1 MLDVPVHSLLRLCRS
16 SVVFNTV
23 LCVCLRW
30 MRVRTCAQGGE
41 DGEVCL
47 WSGGKKKPIASAAH
61 AVEQVAEEDHECS
74 NWVSAVACCR
84 YSDLAASGAA
94 DGVVRLWKADKSLTA
109 VGEVPIEGHVN
120 GLQLSAGWSL
130 PPPYPP
136 SIPRAFKR
144 RFQTPR
150 SRCWSARAHTH
161 DVAGFCLCALDV
173 QTDRCWWPRQA
184 KSTVSDDGRVSR
196 KRRMLSTWCE
206 SARVSRTRVTT
217 TLTRKVTTRTTAL
230 TRLREMRTTK
240 RRRTRVSKAR
250 VAMRWTKAM
259 IDGCEVV
266 SQ

>member
-136 SIPRAFKR
+136 SPVLSNDASKHPALAAGLLARIRMMLLGFVCALSMCRRIGAGGRDRPRA
-144 RFQTPR
+144 P
-150 SRCWSARAHTH
+150 
-161 DVAGFCLCALDV
+161 
-173 QTDRCWWPRQA
+173 
-184 KSTVSDDGRVSR
+184 
-196 KRRMLSTWCE
+196 
-206 SARVSRTRVTT
+206 SRT
-217 TLTRKVTTRTTAL
+217 
-230 TRLREMRTTK
+230 M
-240 RRRTRVSKAR
+240 
-250 VAMRWTKAM
+250 VAYPESEECCPRGANRH
-259 IDGCEVV
+259 G
-266 SQ
+266 